1 MLLRYASAL
10 AAGSATN
17 KVAGA
22 SAQLIAANAGRQ
34 GLTVALDSAA
44 TDKVY
49 LLLGAGT
56 ASATNFHVA
65 LSAAYPVWNGK
76 VGGAQWNG
84 AVQFFG
90 AGGVLGVTEV

>member
-10 AAGSATN
+10 SAASATN

-22 SAQLIAANAGRQ
+22 SAQLIGVNAGRS
-34 GLTVALDSAA
+34 GLTVALDSAS
-44 TDKVY
+44 TDHVY

-56 ASATNFHVA
+56 ASATNFHIA
-65 LSAAYPVWNGK
+65 LSAAQPVWNG
-76 VGGAQWNG
+76 VIGGAQWNG

-90 AGGVLGVTEV
+90 AGGVLSVIEV